1 MLRAILRTMGDEVT
15 WLMPRDSTACS
26 PLSLSFMT
34 TEQRGESDDV
44 GVRFDEHFNALPSLE
59 ELREELHRRDAKF
72 GTRVNR
78 AKRQRF
84 KELLEEVKLGRISRF
99 TAERIRANL
108 SQQKL
113 AEKTGIPQ
121 ANICR
126 MERVGYEMKVSS
138 ARRIAAALGLSD
150 YRDLLP

>member
-1 MLRAILRTMGDEVT
+1 
-15 WLMPRDSTACS
+15 
-26 PLSLSFMT
+26 MT
-34 TEQRGESDDV
+34 TEQRDESADA
-44 GVRFDEHFNALPSLE
+44 GARFDEHFNALPSLQ
-59 ELREELHRRDAKF
+59 ELRDELHRRDARF
-72 GTRVNR
+72 GARVDR

-84 KELLEEVKLGRISRF
+84 KELLKEVKQGRISRF

-108 SQQKL
+108 SQQGL
-113 AEKTGIPQ
+113 ADKSGIPQ

-126 MERVGYEMKVSS
+126 MERVGYEMRVSS